1 MREDDRD
8 LVALFAAEPRPGP
21 DQAFVATVAGR
32 VERLRRRR
40 LVAMSA
46 AGLALGLGGA
56 ASLALAAPLLADA
69 GRVLGEAARLPEA
82 SWALLAAGIVLAVG
96 VPLLRGR

>member
-8 LVALFAAEPRPGP
+8 LVALFAEAAPPAADP
-21 DQAFVATVAGR
+21 AFVARVADK
-32 VERLRRRR
+32 VARLRRRR

-69 GRVLGEAARLPEA
+69 GRMLAEAARLPEA
-82 SWALLAAGIVLAVG
+82 SWALLAAGLALAVG